1 MPPSTA
7 NVVPSTEGSVDRLWF
22 NMLQLR
28 LDPHDGVTYSY
39 SGLAAK
45 FGSYFSPEQI
55 QEYWNALAPVEDLS
69 GAGSQRANSN
79 RHGDMQ
85 RLKASLKQ
93 TTSSIPNFSSSQV
106 PTSSK
111 RRGRSAPL
119 LGEILST
126 TPTALP
132 RKKRT
137 ASQGPSGPNG
147 LRVEKSPFIGRSLNT
162 DTLAHLMR
170 PRSEGPDR
178 RLPFK
183 VPVNVPEDYSGSPEA
198 TSIWTSRS
206 VFVAGL
212 PVDALSDE
220 VAAIFAVAG
229 QVTLCRVIP
238 GRESRAF
245 RGQARITFATP
256 AQADKAI
263 KLFNRKVLR
272 RRLLTVQLWKEDHRG
287 LRIPGPSIFVR
298 GLPLDV
304 DDKLL
309 QAFFERPALGL
320 VVVDAVVFKD
330 ERGQSR
336 GSGKVEFP
344 DEMQRQRAISAMD
357 GNSFH
362 DRVVEVS
369 CYVSKDQ
376 YVPRRAQ
383 SPMNSGIQR
392 TPRPALEEKVAQ
404 DVQSTRKSRG
414 QSGGLRAWGENGS
427 DEGTCHTDST
437 SCSTRA
443 PAGKDSEVD
452 LPSSRVHSVIVFG
465 LQQDTTS
472 EMLRSHFMSCGEVLD
487 VTTSVDSGR
496 QCSALVV
503 FRTERSKL
511 LAIDRMNLTDFRGRR
526 ICVRAHDE
534 AYTLV
539 EIRRPHQHH
548 DSFAEQEGL
557 EVPRDAEPKTLE
569 IPQPF
574 SSHRRELFCALSL
587 EEWVAAVDDQWLR
600 YLESAESAT
609 GGVRD
614 FLPVL
619 KAFFQSPQ
627 QIFSRYLQR
636 GPHGTAVLSDR
647 FFVDVGIVK
656 LGQKRLVNKWVSA
669 NVHPPRNSL

>member
-1 MPPSTA
+1 
-7 NVVPSTEGSVDRLWF
+7 
-22 NMLQLR
+22 MLQLR
-28 LDPHDGVTYSY
+28 LDPHDGVTYTY
-39 SGLAAK
+39 SGLTAK

-69 GAGSQRANSN
+69 GAGSQRADSH
-79 RHGDMQ
+79 RRGAGLSGMQ
-85 RLKASLKQ
+85 QLKASLKQ
-93 TTSSIPNFSSSQV
+93 TTSSIPNFSSSQAQ
-106 PTSSK
+106 TASK

-132 RKKRT
+132 RRKRT
-137 ASQGPSGPNG
+137 SSQGPLVPNG
-147 LRVEKSPFIGRSLNT
+147 LCAEKSHFICRSLNT
-162 DTLAHLMR
+162 DTLAQLMR
-170 PRSEGPDR
+170 PSSEGPARTARCSAESSSPQAKD
-178 RLPFK
+178 LF
-183 VPVNVPEDYSGSPEA
+183 GSSEAQKA

-212 PVDALSDE
+212 PEDALSDE
-220 VAAIFAVAG
+220 VASIFAVAG
-229 QVTLCRVIP
+229 QVTLCRVLP

-245 RGQARITFATP
+245 RGQARITFATS
-256 AQADKAI
+256 AQADKAV

-320 VVVDAVVFKD
+320 VVIDTVVFRD
-330 ERGQSR
+330 QRGQSR

-344 DEMQRQRAISAMD
+344 DEAQRQRAIYAMD
-357 GNSFH
+357 GTSLH
-362 DRVVEVS
+362 DSIVEVS
-369 CYVSKDQ
+369 CYVPKDQ
-376 YVPRRAQ
+376 YVTRRAQ
-383 SPMNSGIQR
+383 LPFNSDIQR
-392 TPRPALEEKVAQ
+392 TPRPALEEKVAH
-404 DVQSTRKSRG
+404 DDAQSTASVTRKSRG

-427 DEGTCHTDST
+427 DEGACHTDST

-452 LPSSRVHSVIVFG
+452 LPSSRVHSIIAFG

-472 EMLRSHFMSCGEVLD
+472 EMLRSHFMSCGEVVD
-487 VTTSVDSGR
+487 VTISVDSGR
-496 QCSALVV
+496 QCSALIV

-539 EIRRPHQHH
+539 EIQRPHQHH
-548 DSFAEQEGL
+548 DAFTEQEGL
-557 EVPRDAEPKTLE
+557 QVPRAAEPKTLE

-574 SSHRRELFCALSL
+574 SSHRKELFCALSL
-587 EEWVAAVDDQWLR
+587 EEWVAAVDEQWLR
-600 YLESAESAT
+600 YLERAESAT

-619 KAFFQSPQ
+619 KEFFQSPQ

-636 GPHGTAVLSDR
+636 GPQGTAVLNDR
-647 FFVDVGIVK
+647 FFADVGIVK
-656 LGQKRLVNKWVSA
+656 LGQKRLVNKWVSV